1 MSLIADLGIVS
12 LEDVT
17 ASRAFNLERVRSFDC
32 YSRFVD
38 EAKVQAQHTYALL
51 INKSDVRG
59 LLVFSVVDYQ
69 PNKQVNLSYAVKE
82 YQLLNVRAQ
91 SKGFD
96 SSAGNTSL
104 LSHAFTW

>member
-1 MSLIADLGIVS
+1 M
-12 LEDVT
+12 
-17 ASRAFNLERVRSFDC
+17 
-32 YSRFVD
+32 
-38 EAKVQAQHTYALL
+38 
-51 INKSDVRG
+51 
-59 LLVFSVVDYQ
+59 FSVVDYQ